1 MHDRPETTVQEVLDY
16 ICQNPGRGQ
25 ALPVTLRSL
34 PHAPDGQ
41 WGNVKVSP
49 RAVGPVGRASRVRP
63 CGGTGPCQ
71 GDGIQARATTLGY
84 QRVFPRLDKQD
95 VMYGASVQF
104 ALMVEALR

>member
-63 CGGTGPCQ
+63 PSGPAE
-71 GDGIQARATTLGY
+71 GPVRARAMASRHGPPPWATSGS
-84 QRVFPRLDKQD
+84 FPGWTSR
-95 VMYGASVQF
+95 M
-104 ALMVEALR
+104 